1 MILKPSEKLLEAI
14 RKYQSGDQAAFDTI
28 YYESIKYVTK
38 SVLNVLNRT
47 APEASDDLQQDI
59 IQDTYLA
66 IASKLDTLK
75 EPEAFLQWAGQIATH
90 HAQRTWN
97 KDVHQH
103 QMEQPEDDTLYE
115 LVDEAFIPEDIL
127 YNKEKQCMIRQML
140 DELPTNQYLCVVEYF
155 YNGLKEKEVAEKL
168 GMPVNTV
175 KTNLSRAKKK
185 LKDIVQTT
193 EKKQGIRL
201 YSMSWLLLLLFLDDI
216 KAMAASTVADAVVL
230 SGVHAQIAAGGAAA
244 TGTAGAAAGTAAVET
259 AAAAGTAA
267 TGAAATAGA
276 GIAAKIGAGILAA
289 VLTVGGAV
297 GGVVLSQH
305 HENETPEETSAI
317 VQTAP
322 ELTDEI
328 QSSVNTKPNEE
339 IKETVPETIIVF
351 RQVEETTYDS
361 NGNIVSYRHSIY
373 NENGQ
378 QITEYVS
385 YYENGESTS
394 ELVFTYDENGYLDRM
409 IQTND
414 RGEIISWCEYTCS
427 SDGLSVFYQDCDA
440 QGNPLGWSSLTTYLP
455 NKKIASIEYYM
466 DGEPEDCS
474 FSCSY
479 SENGTM
485 ERIDYKSG
493 AYIEYEY
500 DEQGRIRC
508 CREYDAGDSVP
519 CRIDTRTYS
528 DDGNSYEKISSENG
542 SIVTV
547 EYDEHGNM
555 IRMEIAGTEWDSSSS
570 YKYVQMEIPYRF
582 ATGED
587 LEKLA

>member
-59 IQDTYLA
+59 IQDTYLT

-103 QMEQPEDDTLYE
+103 QMELPEDDTLYE
-115 LVDEAFIPEDIL
+115 LVDEEFIPEDIL
-127 YNKEKQCMIRQML
+127 HNKEKQRMIRQML

-289 VLTVGGAV
+289 VLTVGGVV
-297 GGVVLSQH
+297 GGVSLFQ
-305 HENETPEETSAI
+305 
-317 VQTAP
+317 
-322 ELTDEI
+322 
-328 QSSVNTKPNEE
+328 K
-339 IKETVPETIIVF
+339 
-351 RQVEETTYDS
+351 
-361 NGNIVSYRHSIY
+361 
-373 NENGQ
+373 
-378 QITEYVS
+378 
-385 YYENGESTS
+385 ESTP
-394 ELVFTYDENGYLDRM
+394 
-409 IQTND
+409 
-414 RGEIISWCEYTCS
+414 
-427 SDGLSVFYQDCDA
+427 
-440 QGNPLGWSSLTTYLP
+440 PL
-455 NKKIASIEYYM
+455 
-466 DGEPEDCS
+466 
-474 FSCSY
+474 
-479 SENGTM
+479 
-485 ERIDYKSG
+485 
-493 AYIEYEY
+493 
-500 DEQGRIRC
+500 
-508 CREYDAGDSVP
+508 
-519 CRIDTRTYS
+519 
-528 DDGNSYEKISSENG
+528 
-542 SIVTV
+542 
-547 EYDEHGNM
+547 
-555 IRMEIAGTEWDSSSS
+555 
-570 YKYVQMEIPYRF
+570 
-582 ATGED
+582 
-587 LEKLA
+587 